1 MNKQDKFYIEME
13 ITINEYV
20 RYAGGLTSNSESAL
34 LFEKEYQKALMNA
47 SVLDELDYPT
57 VKSAIYKICRAI
69 KDLEENIVSNVD
81 EPRSIR
87 KNLEELS
94 SILHISRSHIDNA
107 IKRTLELRPSGKK
120 VTRKPTISTGPS
132 RYA

>member
-13 ITINEYV
+13 MTINEYV
-20 RYAGGLTSNSESAL
+20 RYAGELSKGE
-34 LFEKEYQKALMNA
+34 EYQNALMNA
-47 SVLDELDYPT
+47 SVLDELDYTT
-57 VKSAIYKICRAI
+57 VKSAIYKICKAI

-87 KNLEELS
+87 KKLEELS
-94 SILHISRSHIDNA
+94 SILHISRSHVDNA
-107 IKRTLELRPSGKK
+107 IKRTLELRPSGKT

>member
-20 RYAGGLTSNSESAL
+20 RYAGELSKGD
-34 LFEKEYQKALMNA
+34 EYQKALMNA
-47 SVLDELDYPT
+47 SVLDELNYTT
-57 VKSAIYKICRAI
+57 VKSAISKICRTI

-94 SILHISRSHIDNA
+94 SILHISRSHVDNA

>member
-1 MNKQDKFYIEME
+1 MNKQDKFFIEME
-13 ITINEYV
+13 MTINEYV
-20 RYAGGLTSNSESAL
+20 RYAGELSKGD
-34 LFEKEYQKALMNA
+34 EYQKALMNA
-47 SVLDELDYPT
+47 SVLDELDYTT

-87 KNLEELS
+87 KKLEELS
-94 SILHISRSHIDNA
+94 SILHISRSHVDNA